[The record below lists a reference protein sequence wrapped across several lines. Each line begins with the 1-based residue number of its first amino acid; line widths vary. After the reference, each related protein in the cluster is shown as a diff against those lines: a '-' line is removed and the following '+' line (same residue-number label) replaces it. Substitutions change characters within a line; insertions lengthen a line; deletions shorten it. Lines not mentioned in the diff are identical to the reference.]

1 MKRVFYSLVILCLG
15 IIDFAGA
22 APDSHT
28 DTLEVKG
35 RQRLDPRLVRE
46 SAESVGKHLGHCA

>member
-46 SAESVGKHLGHCA
+46 SAESA